1 LHGAEIGWGKEAVEN
16 NGGEKKSGGQK
27 KLGFRAKNERT
38 NKS

>member
-1 LHGAEIGWGKEAVEN
+1 LDGGRRRSKTT
-16 NGGEKKSGGQK
+16 GGEKKSGGQK